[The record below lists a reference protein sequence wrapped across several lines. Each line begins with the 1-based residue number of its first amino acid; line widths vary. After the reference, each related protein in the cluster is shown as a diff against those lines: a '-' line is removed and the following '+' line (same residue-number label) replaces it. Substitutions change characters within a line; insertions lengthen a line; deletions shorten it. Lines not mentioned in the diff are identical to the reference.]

1 MGRFFAMWSLFP
13 VGYWLSWDRRLH
25 GCLRKRQSDRAC
37 KAGRHPAMGRGC
49 RCCQDGFCT
58 NTMKAKEGCVTIS
71 KKTSA
76 APYQTAPPPIINFL
90 LNTNSRNRSA
100 RPWAPGRARRIGTA
114 PVRLASA
121 PHVPQRRRV
130 LAVVVRLRAE
140 PVVHA
145 FGSVALFA
153 RQHAAGLE
161 PSTRRCQYPIKPN
174 DTAICST
181 DNCWHRPLSFTLQNS
196 NMLTENLNMLE
207 FCKID
212 AEIVENQH
220 TVGRHH
226 TDATSLRNFC
236 QQSSR

>member
-1 MGRFFAMWSLFP
+1 MR
-13 VGYWLSWDRRLH
+13 

-76 APYQTAPPPIINFL
+76 APNHQFL
-90 LNTNSRNRSA
+90 IEHKQPKSICATLGARTSSPCRN
-100 RPWAPGRARRIGTA
+100 P
-114 PVRLASA
+114 PVRLAPA

-140 PVVHA
+140 PVVRA

-161 PSTRRCQYPIKPN
+161 PSTRRCQYPTKPN